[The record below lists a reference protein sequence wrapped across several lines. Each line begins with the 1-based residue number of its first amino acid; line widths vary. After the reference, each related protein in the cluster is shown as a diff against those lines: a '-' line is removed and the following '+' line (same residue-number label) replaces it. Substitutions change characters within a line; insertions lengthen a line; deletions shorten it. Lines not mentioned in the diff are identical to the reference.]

1 MKDIEIGVRAKLS
14 ALWTSM
20 MFLYVYADVLSLY
33 RPGHLD
39 KIQRGEM
46 GPFDVSQGTLLI
58 ASAIVIIPALMIFAS
73 LALKQSIARKLC
85 IVFGALFTLVN
96 ISNLTGD
103 NWAYYWVFGILEI
116 CITLTIIRYA
126 WNWKTA

>member
-1 MKDIEIGVRAKLS
+1 MDKTKMTVRSKLS
-14 ALWTSM
+14 ALWATL

-46 GPFDVSQGTLLI
+46 GPFDVSQGTLLLV
-58 ASAIVIIPALMIFAS
+58 SAIVIIPALMIFIS
-73 LALKQSIARKLC
+73 IALKSSLSRMLNIIL
-85 IVFGALFTLVN
+85 GGLFILVN

-116 CITLTIIRYA
+116 CTTLLIVRYA
-126 WNWKTA
+126 WRWQTT